1 MLSGVELWWIFLS
14 IVSLTNIS
22 LWTYSLLILVRR
34 KARFPADVYR
44 GRLLIIW
51 LSCGYVYGCAF
62 RSFLPR
68 IDVERICLVDSWLSS
83 MLVGRS
89 VATIAELCF
98 ITQCALLLHEAGKR
112 VDDRLSIIIS
122 LLLVPV
128 IVIAEGFSWYATIS
142 THYFGSVVEE
152 SLWTIAGMMLV
163 ASFFSLWPCVSGRHR
178 DFLGIMILFSLG
190 FIFFMVT
197 VDVPMYWQRWQ
208 QDAVSGLEYLSF
220 VQGIQDVSGDC
231 IVSFEWQDWRQE
243 VPWMTLYF
251 TVAVWLSIYLAHAP
265 VLTVKGRG
273 CR

>member
-62 RSFLPR
+62 RSVLPR

-98 ITQCALLLHEAGKR
+98 IMQCALLLHEAGKR
-112 VDDRLSIIIS
+112 VDDRFATTVS
-122 LLLVPV
+122 LLLVP
-128 IVIAEGFSWYATIS
+128 IIFIAEGFSWYATIS
-142 THYFGSVVEE
+142 KHYFGSVVEE
-152 SLWTIAGMMLV
+152 SLWSVAGMMLLT
-163 ASFFSLWPCVSGRHR
+163 SFISLWPRVSGRHR

-197 VDVPMYWQRWQ
+197 FDVPMYWQRWQ
-208 QDAVSGLEYLSF
+208 QDTASGLEYLSF
-220 VQGIQDVSGDC
+220 VQGIQDVSAGC
-231 IVSFEWQDWRQE
+231 IVSFEWQDWRDE

-265 VLTVKGRG
+265 LLSIRSEG